1 MSILVYGSLVPDIV
15 FSVPRLPHAGEDIP
29 AYSMRVVAAAGGGG
43 NVAVALAGWGYD
55 VMAGGNSVG
64 DDPLG
69 RWAADEFTSRG
80 ISLPDGY
87 VETGGVTAANGIIVT
102 PDGERTILGSDYSAV
117 TWLPVTDWNDID
129 AAVVDQYSA
138 SAGTTI
144 IAEAAARGSIPVVG
158 TDRTGP
164 ETIGLSMLLWSA
176 EEHPDA
182 SEAVAVAATGPLVV
196 VTDGPRPV
204 TVYEAGGTT
213 HRFTPEPHAVA
224 DSTGAGDLFAAAVTA
239 GLSDGFGLE
248 ATIQRALDVATR
260 YVAAGSRLQIPPL
273 TSMGS

>member
-15 FSVPRLPHAGEDIP
+15 FTVPRLPTAGEDIP
-29 AYSMRVVAAAGGGG
+29 AGSMRVVAAAGGGG

-69 RWAADEFTSRG
+69 RWSADEFTSRG
-80 ISLPDGY
+80 ISLPNGY
-87 VETGGVTAANGIIVT
+87 VEPGGVTAANGIIVT

-117 TWLPVTDWNDID
+117 TWLPVTDWKGID
-129 AAVVDQYSA
+129 AAMVDRYSGD
-138 SAGTTI
+138 AGTAVI
-144 IAEAAARGSIPVVG
+144 AAAADRSIPVVG
-158 TDRTGP
+158 TDRTGAA
-164 ETIGLSMLLWSA
+164 TKGLSMLLWSA
-176 EEHPDA
+176 EEHPNE

-204 TVYEAGGTT
+204 TVYGAGGTT
-213 HRFTPEPHAVA
+213 HRFTPEPHTVA

-239 GLSDGFGLE
+239 GLSDGIGLE